1 MRGVIPVVS
10 FRPEGHDKFMALM
23 ALMVGVNVDLTYIVE
38 RTRFGLRTDVS
49 EKYWSV
55 ESRKGEI
62 LAVTERYIMLRPYG
76 LPKRYHDSTH
86 YWQFEWE
93 RVKMIE
99 VME

>member
-1 MRGVIPVVS
+1 MKGVLPVVS

-23 ALMVGVNVDLTYIVE
+23 GLMVGVSVDLTYVVQ

-62 LAVTERYIMLRPYG
+62 LAVTDAYILLRPHG
-76 LPKRYHDSTH
+76 LPARYDDWTH
-86 YWQFEWE
+86 YWQFQWE

-99 VME
+99 VMS